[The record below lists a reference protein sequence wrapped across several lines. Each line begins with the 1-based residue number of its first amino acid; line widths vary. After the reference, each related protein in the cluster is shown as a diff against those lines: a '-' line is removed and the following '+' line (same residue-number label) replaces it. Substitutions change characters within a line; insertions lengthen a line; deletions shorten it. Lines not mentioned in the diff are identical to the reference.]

1 MAKHSASPSAP
12 GPRLLRA
19 DPHTVKVSLWCL
31 AVPAE
36 IEPFHLLV
44 LGAAVVVRIRDEE
57 ELRINALRR
66 QTADGLCSV

>member
-1 MAKHSASPSAP
+1 MAKHSAGPSAP
-12 GPRLLRA
+12 GPQPLRA
-19 DPHTVKVSLWCL
+19 DPRTVKVSLWCL
-31 AVPAE
+31 AAPAE